1 VKIIF
6 LLKAGMVE
14 WEVPEAM
21 QPTFNFNAMATQV
34 QMSGYF
40 MAETLYL
47 RHSELVGIAVAGEK
61 PVLRPLSPGETLQ

>member
-6 LLKAGMVE
+6 LLKAGVVE

-47 RHSELVGIAVAGEK
+47 RHSEIVGIAVAGE
-61 PVLRPLSPGETLQ
+61 RPLVKPFTAGETLQ